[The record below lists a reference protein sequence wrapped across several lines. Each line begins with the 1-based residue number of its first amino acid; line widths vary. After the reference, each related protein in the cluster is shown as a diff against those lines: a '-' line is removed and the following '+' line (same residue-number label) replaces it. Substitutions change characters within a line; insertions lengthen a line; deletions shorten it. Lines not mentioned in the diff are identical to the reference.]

1 MRFVTKGFFALL
13 FPGTIFFYGCNSK
26 PDIKLPEATDVLHRN
41 EKNLTALIIYDIFSP
56 PVASR
61 IYAYTSLAQHEALRH
76 MDIAEV
82 SIVSG
87 LHGFSAMPQPQKGKL
102 YNYLLAASVAFYSTV
117 REMTFSK
124 DTISKFEEE
133 TYLPFKENLDETTYN
148 NSVEFGKAISAS
160 IMERARNDN
169 YKETR
174 AMEKFFGSKDDG
186 KWGPTA
192 PDYLD
197 GVEPYWMQIKAMVLD
212 SSSQFDPGEPPQFSR
227 DTTGQFYKMNREV
240 FETIN
245 NLSDQQRE
253 IAYFWDDNPFVSHH
267 KGHLMFNTKKQTPG
281 GHWMGITAIAC
292 RKSNADAIKS
302 ARAYALVAVGLLD
315 GFISCWDTKYRYRLV
330 RPITVINQWFDK
342 NWEPYLQTPP
352 FPEYTSGHS
361 TISASAAT
369 ILTGLFGENFAFND
383 DADKE
388 YIDRE
393 RDFASFIH
401 AADEA
406 SVSRLYGGIHYRLSL
421 DRGSECGKKIGALVI
436 ARLNRN

>member
-1 MRFVTKGFFALL
+1 MKMVTKGAVGLL
-13 FPGTIFFYGCNSK
+13 LACSMFFYGCRNE
-26 PDIKLPEATDVLHRN
+26 PEASLPQAPEVLHQN

-76 MDIAEV
+76 MDNAEA
-82 SIVSG
+82 SIVSR
-87 LHGFSAMPQPQKGKL
+87 LNGFSAMPQPQNGKL
-102 YNYLLAASVAFYSTV
+102 YNYLLAASVAFYTTM

-124 DTISKFEEE
+124 DTISKFEQELY
-133 TYLPFKENLDETTYN
+133 TPFRKKLDETTFN
-148 NSVEFGKAISAS
+148 NSVEFGKAISAA
-160 IMERARNDN
+160 IMDRAKSDH

-174 AMEKFFGSKDDG
+174 AMEKFFGSEDDG
-186 KWGPTA
+186 KWCPTA

-197 GVEPYWMQIKAMVLD
+197 GTEPYWMQIKAMALD
-212 SSSQFDPGEPPQFSR
+212 TASQFDPGPPPKFSK
-227 DTTGQFYKMNREV
+227 DSLGQFYKMNREV
-240 FETIN
+240 YETIN
-245 NLSDQQRE
+245 KLSEEQRE
-253 IAYFWDDNPFVSHH
+253 TAYFWDDNPFVSHH

-292 RKSNADAIKS
+292 RKSNADALKT

-315 GFISCWDTKYRYRLV
+315 GFISCWDTKYKYRFV

-342 NWEPYLQTPP
+342 KWEPYLQTPP

-361 TISASAAT
+361 TISASSAT
-369 ILTGLFGENFAFND
+369 ILTALFGDNFAFID

-393 RDFASFIH
+393 RKFTSFTQ

-406 SVSRLYGGIHYRLSL
+406 SLSRLYGGIHYRTSL
-421 DRGSECGKKIGALVI
+421 DRGSECGRKIGSLI
-436 ARLNRN
+436 ISKLNIH